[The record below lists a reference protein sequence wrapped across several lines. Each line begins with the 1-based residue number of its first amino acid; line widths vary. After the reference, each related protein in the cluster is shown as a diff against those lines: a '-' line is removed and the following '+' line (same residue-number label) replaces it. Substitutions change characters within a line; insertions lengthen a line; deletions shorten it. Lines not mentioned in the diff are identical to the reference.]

1 MNKDYTI
8 PNLNAEYFANYM
20 YPARGVYDI
29 VEICDD
35 VATISYYDEEA
46 EQSCDDYIAGFN
58 NEQPA
63 NILTREKLSKIGKVY
78 RAMAEDFAAT
88 NSIMMAQL
96 GYTQEQKQAFVR
108 KAVDAFMPI
117 RKEMEMF
124 SYYDL
129 WDMFDAIERDE
140 ILTDDRIND
149 MKSKLATVIFG

>member
-1 MNKDYTI
+1 MIKDYTI
-8 PNLNAEYFANYM
+8 QDLNAEYFANYM
-20 YPARGVYDI
+20 YPVKETYKI

-35 VATISYYDEEA
+35 IATIDLPDDK
-46 EQSCDDYIAGFN
+46 EQECDDYIAGFN

-63 NILTREKLSKIGKVY
+63 NVLTREKLNNIGRVY

-88 NSIMMAQL
+88 NSVMMAQL
-96 GYTQEQKQAFVR
+96 EYTQEQKKAFVR

-149 MKSKLATVIFG
+149 MKNKLATVIFG